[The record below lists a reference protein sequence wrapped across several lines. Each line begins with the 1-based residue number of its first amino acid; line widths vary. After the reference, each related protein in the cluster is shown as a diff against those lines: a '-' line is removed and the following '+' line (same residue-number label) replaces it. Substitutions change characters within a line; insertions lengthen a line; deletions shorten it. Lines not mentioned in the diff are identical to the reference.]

1 MASTM
6 VALQTVTVGAG
17 GLASVT
23 FSSIP
28 QTYTDLVV
36 KICARSAV
44 SAVNDAALFGING
57 NTWTYKATGI
67 LLRGTGTTTLSASA
81 PYLFAGYMPAATAT
95 ANTFSNTEIYFTN
108 YSSNSNKS
116 ISIDTVQENNT
127 TAAVQQM
134 NAMLWSDPAAITSII
149 LTTDSTSNFTQYST
163 FTLYGVYKDAA
174 ETTPAA
180 PTIGTATAGSQA
192 ANVAFTPAGSG
203 APASSYVVTSSPGGL
218 TATGGSSPI
227 QIGGLTSGT
236 AYTFTVAGQNPGG
249 VGAASAAS
257 NSVTPYD
264 GYESIATAYP
274 TGTTATFSSIPS
286 TYTHLQVR
294 VLSRSARTGSSV
306 DELYMTI
313 NSTSL
318 TKNHYLFGTGSSVLS
333 GSATAGWVGI
343 STAASATAGIFG
355 TSVIDI
361 IDYANTNK
369 NKTVRSSAGFD
380 TNGGG
385 EIYLLSNFINST
397 TAISSLAFTCSST
410 NSFASGTVIELYGI
424 RG

>member
-1 MASTM
+1 MYIPNYASSNYKSFSID
-6 VALQTVTVGAG
+6 
-17 GLASVT
+17 SVT
-23 FSSIP
+23 E
-28 QTYTDLVV
+28 
-36 KICARSAV
+36 
-44 SAVNDAALFGING
+44 NNG
-57 NTWTYKATGI
+57 TVAYQI
-67 LLRGTGTTTLSASA
+67 MH
-81 PYLFAGYMPAATAT
+81 AGVW
-95 ANTFSNTEIYFTN
+95 SNT
-108 YSSNSNKS
+108 
-116 ISIDTVQENNT
+116 
-127 TAAVQQM
+127 
-134 NAMLWSDPAAITSII
+134 AAITS
-149 LTTDSTSNFTQYST
+149 LTITAAGGNLAQYST
-163 FTLYGVYKDAA
+163 ATLYGVYKDAA

-218 TATGGSSPI
+218 TATGVSSPI

-236 AYTFTVAGQNPGG
+236 AYTFTVRGQNPGG
-249 VGAASAAS
+249 LGAASAAS

-294 VLSRSARTGSSV
+294 VLSRSARTGSSA
-306 DELYMTI
+306 DELFMTI
-313 NSTSL
+313 NSSSL

-343 STAASATAGIFG
+343 STAASATSGIFG
-355 TSVIDI
+355 TTVIDI
-361 IDYANTNK
+361 LDYANTNK
-369 NKTVRSSAGFD
+369 NKTIRSLSGFD

-424 RG
+424 R

>member
-1 MASTM
+1 MASTL

-17 GLASVT
+17 GSASIS

-28 QTYTDLVV
+28 QTYTDLKLV
-36 KICARSAV
+36 ISPR
-44 SAVNDAALFGING
+44 NTAANNYGTITFNG
-57 NTWTYKATGI
+57 SSSSFSRII
-67 LLRGTGTTTLSASA
+67 LYGTGSSTASTAPNNAESLTINDSGTTAST
-81 PYLFAGYMPAATAT
+81 FANYEMYIPNYASSNYKSFSIDSVTENNGTVAYQIMHAGVW
-95 ANTFSNTEIYFTN
+95 SNT
-108 YSSNSNKS
+108 
-116 ISIDTVQENNT
+116 
-127 TAAVQQM
+127 
-134 NAMLWSDPAAITSII
+134 AAITS
-149 LTTDSTSNFTQYST
+149 LTITAAGGNLAQYST
-163 FTLYGVYKDAA
+163 ATLYGVYKDAA

-192 ANVAFTPAGSG
+192 ADVAFTPAGSG

-249 VGAASAAS
+249 IGAASAAS

-286 TYTHLQVR
+286 TFKHLQVR
-294 VLSRSARTGSSV
+294 VLSRSGRTGSSV

-343 STAASATAGIFG
+343 STAASATAGMFG

-361 IDYANTNK
+361 LDYADTNK

>member
-17 GLASVT
+17 GSASISFT
-23 FSSIP
+23 SIP
-28 QTYTDLVV
+28 QTYTDLKLV
-36 KICARSAV
+36 ISPR
-44 SAVNDAALFGING
+44 NTAANNYGTITFNG
-57 NTWTYKATGI
+57 SSSSFSRRI
-67 LLRGTGTTTLSASA
+67 LYGTGSSTASTAPNNAESLTINDSGTTAST
-81 PYLFAGYMPAATAT
+81 FANYEMYIPNYASSNYKSFSIDSVTENNGTVAYQIMHAGVW
-95 ANTFSNTEIYFTN
+95 SNT
-108 YSSNSNKS
+108 
-116 ISIDTVQENNT
+116 
-127 TAAVQQM
+127 
-134 NAMLWSDPAAITSII
+134 AAITS
-149 LTTDSTSNFTQYST
+149 LTITAAGGNLAEYST
-163 FTLYGVYKDAA
+163 ATLYGVYKDAA

-192 ANVAFTPAGSG
+192 ADVAFTPAGSG
-203 APASSYVVTSSPGGL
+203 APASSYIVTSSPGGL

-249 VGAASAAS
+249 VGASSAAS

>member
-17 GLASVT
+17 GSASISFT
-23 FSSIP
+23 SIP
-28 QTYTDLVV
+28 QTYTDLKLV
-36 KICARSAV
+36 ISPR
-44 SAVNDAALFGING
+44 NTAANNYGTITFNG
-57 NTWTYKATGI
+57 SSSSFSRRI
-67 LLRGTGTTTLSASA
+67 LYGTGSSTASTAPNNAESLTINDSGTTAST
-81 PYLFAGYMPAATAT
+81 FANYEMYIPNYASSNYKSFSIDSVTENNGTVAYQIMHAGVW
-95 ANTFSNTEIYFTN
+95 SNT
-108 YSSNSNKS
+108 
-116 ISIDTVQENNT
+116 
-127 TAAVQQM
+127 
-134 NAMLWSDPAAITSII
+134 AAITS
-149 LTTDSTSNFTQYST
+149 LTITAAGGNLAEYST
-163 FTLYGVYKDAA
+163 ATLYGVYKDAA

-192 ANVAFTPAGSG
+192 ADVAFTPAGSG
-203 APASSYVVTSSPGGL
+203 APASSYIVTSSPGGL

-249 VGAASAAS
+249 VGASSAAS

-369 NKTVRSSAGFD
+369 NKTVRSLAGFD

>member
-17 GLASVT
+17 GSASISFT
-23 FSSIP
+23 SIP
-28 QTYTDLVV
+28 QTYTDLKLV
-36 KICARSAV
+36 ISPR
-44 SAVNDAALFGING
+44 NTAANNYGTITFNG
-57 NTWTYKATGI
+57 SSSSFSRRI
-67 LLRGTGTTTLSASA
+67 LYGTGSSTASTAPNNAESLTINDSGTTAST
-81 PYLFAGYMPAATAT
+81 FANYEMYIPNYASSNYKSFSIDSVTENNGTVAYQIMHAGVW
-95 ANTFSNTEIYFTN
+95 SNT
-108 YSSNSNKS
+108 
-116 ISIDTVQENNT
+116 
-127 TAAVQQM
+127 
-134 NAMLWSDPAAITSII
+134 AAITS
-149 LTTDSTSNFTQYST
+149 LTITAAGGNLAEYST
-163 FTLYGVYKDAA
+163 ATLYGVYKDAA

-192 ANVAFTPAGSG
+192 ADVAFTPAGSG
-203 APASSYVVTSSPGGL
+203 APASSYIVTSSPGGL

-236 AYTFTVAGQNPGG
+236 AYTFTVRGQNPGG
-249 VGAASAAS
+249 LGAASAAS

-306 DELYMTI
+306 DELFMTI

-343 STAASATAGIFG
+343 STAASATAGMFG

-361 IDYANTNK
+361 LDYANTNK
-369 NKTVRSSAGFD
+369 NKTVRSLAGFD